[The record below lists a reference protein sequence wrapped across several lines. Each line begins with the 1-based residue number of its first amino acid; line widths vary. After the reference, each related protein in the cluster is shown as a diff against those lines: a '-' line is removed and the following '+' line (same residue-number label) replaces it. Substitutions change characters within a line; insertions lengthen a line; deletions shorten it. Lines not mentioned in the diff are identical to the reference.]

1 MKNIITLA
9 LLIIFS
15 NAQAQSCPTIDLE
28 AEQQKLGT
36 FVTFSETQIDQFMEL
51 KVKVKR
57 AQVMS
62 CLDKIL
68 GGQEIEFSK
77 DDKVFALEILKD
89 LGEKNS
95 DSELKEDIEFLNSY
109 LI

>member
-1 MKNIITLA
+1 MKKLITIA
-9 LLIIFS
+9 FLIIFS
-15 NAQAQSCPTIDLE
+15 NAQAQLCTTIDLE

-36 FVTFSETQIDQFMEL
+36 FVTFSDTQIDQFMEL
-51 KVKVKR
+51 KGKVKR

-68 GGQEIEFSK
+68 SGQEIEFSK
-77 DDKVFALEILKD
+77 DDKIFALEILKD
-89 LGEKNS
+89 LEDKNS
-95 DSELKEDIEFLNSY
+95 DTELKENIDFLNSY